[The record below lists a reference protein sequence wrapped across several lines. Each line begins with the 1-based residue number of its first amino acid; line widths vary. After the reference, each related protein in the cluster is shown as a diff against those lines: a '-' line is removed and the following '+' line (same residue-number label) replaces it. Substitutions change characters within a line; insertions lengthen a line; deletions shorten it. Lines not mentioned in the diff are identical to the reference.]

1 MVLTLWQFLCLS
13 FYFLTTETLYEIHDV
28 SSNFNDQFT
37 ESNFQQKILLIGLHL
52 WFSLRSPSIT
62 YLRAKRLS
70 LSRIAHQVILCNY
83 DIIRFHLH
91 FIQASL
97 SSKSKRSDLCRG
109 RRDYAR
115 VSPTQPAL
123 SSHRRQFSW
132 CSVGIINS
140 LLPSSR
146 VIAELIIAA
155 NDVYAPDERIGTNP
169 LLFRGHHQLLGL
181 RLMNNLTASVASLAI
196 KGNGV
201 KAALHPRGRARPGR
215 SRLFVDHSR
224 L

>member
-1 MVLTLWQFLCLS
+1 MASHRLIL
-13 FYFLTTETLYEIHDV
+13 I
-28 SSNFNDQFT
+28 NDPFT
-37 ESNFQQKILLIGLHL
+37 ELSFQQKILLIGSHFTILFTFAKYL
-52 WFSLRSPSIT
+52 LSPCKASIIVSN
-62 YLRAKRLS
+62 RWSSDFAPS
-70 LSRIAHQVILCNY
+70 NY
-83 DIIRFHLH
+83 DVTRFHLH
-91 FIQASL
+91 FIRASL
-97 SSKSKRSDLCRG
+97 SSGSKKSDLCRG

-123 SSHRRQFSW
+123 SSHGRQFPQ

-146 VIAELIIAA
+146 VIAKLIIAA
-155 NDVYAPDERIGTNP
+155 NDVYAPDEGIGTSP

-181 RLMNNLTASVASLAI
+181 RLMNNLTASMASLVI

-201 KAALHPRGRARPGR
+201 KAALHWRGRDRPGG
-215 SRLFVDHSR
+215 SRFFVNHSR